1 MPRGFVAD
9 AKWTTLRRWRA
20 RRGGA
25 GRGCINFA
33 DEVNVDS
40 WLKLSAMAGSREW
53 TVSLLR
59 VTFPP
64 NGKTQGGS
72 VPCSDQRGLDE
83 ICERLANTPGMSI
96 EVGEN
101 LLRLHFLAPS
111 SQTRGDRKII
121 LAWPS
126 I

>member
-1 MPRGFVAD
+1 MRSGQLCA
-9 AKWTTLRRWRA
+9 AGELEG
-20 RRGGA
+20 GGA

-64 NGKTQGGS
+64 NGKTKVAQSLAAISADWMRYVS
-72 VPCSDQRGLDE
+72 VSQTLQACP
-83 ICERLANTPGMSI
+83 
-96 EVGEN
+96 
-101 LLRLHFLAPS
+101 LRLERTCSGSIFWPQAPRREATGRS
-111 SQTRGDRKII
+111 F
-121 LAWPS
+121 
-126 I
+126 